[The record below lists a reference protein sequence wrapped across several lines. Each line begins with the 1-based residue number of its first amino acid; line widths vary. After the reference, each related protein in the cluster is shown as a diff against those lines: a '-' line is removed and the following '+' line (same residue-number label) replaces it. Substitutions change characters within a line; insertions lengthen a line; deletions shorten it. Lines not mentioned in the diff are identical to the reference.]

1 MDLKHKG
8 LLTRNFS
15 VRKSAI
21 DEENRTVE
29 IAFSSEEPVERFFG
43 TEILDHDPSSV
54 RMSRMDRGGPL
65 LVDHDPRDHVGVVE
79 SASIGADRRGRAV
92 VRFGKSDR
100 ASEIFSDVVDGI
112 RHNVSVGYQIHRM
125 APDEG
130 DDVFRATDWE
140 PHEISFVS
148 VPADASVGVGRSGD
162 EEFEIKLER
171 EVTIVSDD
179 AKVQTIEA
187 PMERKPDA
195 PAQPDPKVIQERAEK
210 LARDIAEKR
219 LEGERAIRA
228 AGKAHN
234 LEDVAERVIENG
246 GSMQDFNDEALRQ
259 YKASVN
265 PVDNSVS
272 DPDVGK
278 KDERRYSLTR
288 LMRHLSNPTNQ
299 QFQRDAE
306 FELEV
311 SADIAARSKVSP
323 QGAFLP
329 DFAFERVLTAGTA
342 TDGAELV
349 ATNLLA
355 SRFIDVLRNMS
366 SVTQAGATMLD
377 GLVGDVAI
385 PRKTTAS
392 TAAWIATEGG
402 PAANSEPQFD
412 QVTLT
417 PRTLGVYGD
426 YTRQL
431 FLQST
436 PAIDGILQDDL
447 ARGVALAIDLAAL
460 RGDGTGGA
468 PTGVRSTSGVSTSSI
483 AAAGSPTW
491 AEVVEFRTDVS
502 AANALGGSLRWIT
515 NAGVIGN
522 MMTTEKATNTA
533 QFILPDPGNSLIGY
547 GVIESEQ
554 AAANEIYFGNFAD
567 LLIGMWGG
575 RDVLVDPYT
584 NSTSGTVR
592 IVSLQSVDTAVR
604 HPESFC
610 IDSV

>member
-1 MDLKHKG
+1 MSLKHKG

-15 VRKSAI
+15 VRQSAV

-43 TEILDHDPSSV
+43 TEILDHEPSAV
-54 RMSRMDRGGPL
+54 RMGRLERGGPL

-79 SASIGADRRGRAV
+79 SAEIGADRRGRAV
-92 VRFGKSDR
+92 VRFGKGER
-100 ASEIFSDVVDGI
+100 ANEIFSDVVDGI

-125 APDEG
+125 APES

-162 EEFEIKLER
+162 DEYEIQMDRKEIPMTEE
-171 EVTIVSDD
+171 V
-179 AKVQTIEA
+179 KVQTIDT
-187 PMERKPDA
+187 PMERKPEA
-195 PAQPDPKVIQERAEK
+195 PAQPDPAEIQARAEK
-210 LARDIAEKR
+210 LAREIADKR

-228 AGKAHN
+228 AGKAHK
-234 LEDVAERVIENG
+234 LDDVAEAIIERG

-265 PVDNSVS
+265 PVDKSVK
-272 DPDVGK
+272 DPDVSK
-278 KDERRYSLTR
+278 REEQNYSLTR
-288 LMRHLSNPTNQ
+288 LFRHLSNPTNQ
-299 QFQRDAE
+299 QFQRDAA

-311 SADIAARSKVSP
+311 SGDIASRSKQSP

-329 DFAFERVLTAGTA
+329 DFAFKRTLSAGTA

-355 SRFIDVLRNMS
+355 SRFIDVLRNQS
-366 SVTQAGATMLD
+366 SVTIAGATMLD

-402 PAANSEPQFD
+402 NAANNEPQFD

-447 ARGVALAIDLAAL
+447 SRGVALAIDLAAL

-468 PTGVRSTSGVSTSSI
+468 PTGIRSTAGVATSTVV
-483 AAAGSPTW
+483 AAGAPTW
-491 AEVVEFRTDVS
+491 TETVEFRTDVA
-502 AANALGGSLRWIT
+502 AANALGGSLSWIT

-522 MMTTEKATNTA
+522 LMTTEKATNTA
-533 QFILPDPGNSLIGY
+533 QFILPDPGDRLMGY
-547 GVIESEQ
+547 RVIESEQ

-610 IDSV
+610 IDA